1 MRKLIYI
8 ISACM
13 MVIVAACG
21 TSGKQMKQ
29 KQQQAVVQKDPLTP
43 EQRRKYDYYFLEAVR
58 MKQKGDFD
66 AAYELYQ
73 HCLDIYPA
81 SGAALYELSQFYMYL
96 GQETKGEQALKQAV
110 SSDES
115 NFWYKQTLASY
126 YERKRDIPK
135 AIAVYENMAD
145 QKLSAGY

>member
-8 ISACM
+8 ISACV
-13 MVIVAACG
+13 MVVMVACG
-21 TSGKQMKQ
+21 TSGKQTKL
-29 KQQQAVVQKDPLTP
+29 KHQQVVVQKDPLTP

-58 MKQKGDFD
+58 MKQKGDYD

-96 GQETKGEQALKQAV
+96 GQERKGELALKQAEAKMIKTHFIFLQQLY
-110 SSDES
+110 SSMDEETRRRVTY
-115 NFWYKQTLASY
+115 NIYLNAHTGA
-126 YERKRDIPK
+126 
-135 AIAVYENMAD
+135 
-145 QKLSAGY
+145 